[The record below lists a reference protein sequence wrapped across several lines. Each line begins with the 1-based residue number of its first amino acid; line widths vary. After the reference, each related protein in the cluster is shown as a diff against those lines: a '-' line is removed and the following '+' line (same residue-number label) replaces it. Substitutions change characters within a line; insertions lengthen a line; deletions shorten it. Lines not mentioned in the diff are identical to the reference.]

1 MDTVSNM
8 RSVEDNE
15 LNYFLEEKKKMKLNE
30 EYKNPYKNNL
40 QQQSHTHVLANGEIT
55 TAVKWMDRE
64 WSQLEWI
71 YMYIK
76 YIEAMTSCSHISAI
90 YTCTC
95 KLSDKK
101 MHRTTFN
108 RQEKNMSM

>member
-15 LNYFLEEKKKMKLNE
+15 LNYFLEEKTKMKLNK

-55 TAVKWMDRE
+55 TAAK
-64 WSQLEWI
+64 
-71 YMYIK
+71 
-76 YIEAMTSCSHISAI
+76 
-90 YTCTC
+90 
-95 KLSDKK
+95 
-101 MHRTTFN
+101 
-108 RQEKNMSM
+108 